1 VESGSGTVAVDTG
14 FIVFNERNYPNLS
27 GFFAVLGIDTHESD
41 MSFAVSTDDRRL
53 EYAGRVGGMFPTL
66 RSLGDERRWNI
77 LRGIRQFRSECAMVE
92 SSSIPIEISVGDY
105 LTTRGYPSDFL
116 DLYLLPLASAV
127 WSGTRNNV
135 ANMPARTFLAF
146 LDNHGLLSLKDRPQW
161 RTVSDGSRA
170 YVDRAVKEV
179 TAAFTGRGVTRVAR
193 RDDGVDVTDS
203 MGITESFDHIVFAT
217 HADVTL
223 SILGGEATDDE
234 VRHLAAFG
242 YDTNE
247 VVLHTDDS
255 VLPSNRR
262 IWSAWNAV
270 QRRDDDGSSPVSVT
284 YWMNRLQSIDS
295 DADLFVTL
303 NPGEALDDAKV
314 LDRWLTAHPQ
324 FSIGTE
330 SAKIGI
336 DAMQGRNRTWFA
348 GAHLGN
354 GFHEDGIRS
363 GVKVASALGSPPPWA
378 QRRSETPIVVGV

>member
-1 VESGSGTVAVDTG
+1 
-14 FIVFNERNYPNLS
+14 
-27 GFFAVLGIDTHESD
+27 
-41 MSFAVSTDDRRL
+41 
-53 EYAGRVGGMFPTL
+53 
-66 RSLGDERRWNI
+66 
-77 LRGIRQFRSECAMVE
+77 
-92 SSSIPIEISVGDY
+92 
-105 LTTRGYPSDFL
+105 
-116 DLYLLPLASAV
+116 
-127 WSGTRNNV
+127 
-135 ANMPARTFLAF
+135 MPARTFLAF

-161 RTVSDGSRA
+161 RTVSDGSQA

-303 NPGEALDDAKV
+303 NPGEALDDTKV

-378 QRRSETPIVVGV
+378 QRRSETPIGVGV